1 MTPRSLIAVALP
13 LLTACSFAS
22 NAGSSYA
29 PRQLTVELAG
39 ARTALVYVSDRT
51 NNLID
56 VFDRSGHLLYTITI
70 GLNEPAGLFADARH
84 NLWVAN
90 PGANDV
96 LVFPRG
102 SMYPTRAL
110 NDTNQPNDVAV
121 RGDGTAFVADSLNQG
136 GVAVYPPGSKTPT
149 RRLIA
154 QQSGAGGIEFYVTCD
169 EAGNI
174 FATGYIGASP
184 FPATTGWRHG
194 RESGYYLFPQQAW
207 SSSGIKA
214 TSAGT
219 LLIATYVNSKPSV
232 VEFTQAGKRTRRS
245 IHTGG
250 TSSDLW
256 GDIGLN
262 ADQTVV
268 FGVDTPREA
277 ALARTFPGGTL
288 QHVYTNAN
296 LAQPEGVAV
305 DPGSH

>member
-1 MTPRSLIAVALP
+1 MTPRSIVAVALP

-22 NAGSSYA
+22 NAGYSYA
-29 PRQLTVELAG
+29 PRQLTVEFAD

-56 VFDRSGHLLYTITI
+56 VFDRSGHLQYTITN
-70 GLNEPAGLFADARH
+70 GLNEPAGLFVDAQH

-102 SMYPTRAL
+102 SMAPARTL

-121 RGDGTAFVADSLNQG
+121 CGDGTAFVADSLNQG
-136 GVAVYPPGSKTPT
+136 GVAVYPPGRKAPT
-149 RRLIA
+149 RRLVA

-169 EAGNI
+169 DAGNI

-214 TSAGT
+214 TTAGT
-219 LLIATYVNSKPSV
+219 LLIATYVNSKPAV
-232 VEFTQAGKRTRRS
+232 VEFTQVGKRTRRS

-250 TSSDLW
+250 TGSDLW
-256 GDIGLN
+256 GDIALN

-268 FGVDTPREA
+268 FGVDTPRDA
-277 ALARTFPGGTL
+277 VLARKFPGGAL
-288 QHVYTNAN
+288 QRTYTNAN